1 MNRFVMMKDGF
12 WKWDIG
18 GLSFLIGSTK
28 EKNTYLALWVTTIS
42 ILNYRMVE
50 RRIVE
55 GNYGLVL
62 KNLEKK
68 ASILLVRSKVNGGKD
83 FIEYINKRQEVMD
96 SLMCVRY

>member
-1 MNRFVMMKDGF
+1 MMKDGF

-18 GLSFLIGSTK
+18 GLSFLIGSTR
-28 EKNTYLALWVTTIS
+28 EKKTYLALWVTTIS

-68 ASILLVRSKVNGGKD
+68 ASSLLVKSKINGGKN
-83 FIEYINKRQEVMD
+83 FIEYIDKRQEVMD
-96 SLMCVRY
+96 SLMRIRY

>member
-1 MNRFVMMKDGF
+1 MMKDGF

-18 GLSFLIGSTK
+18 GLSFLIGSTR
-28 EKNTYLALWVTTIS
+28 EKKTYLALWVTTIS

-68 ASILLVRSKVNGGKD
+68 ASILLVKSKINGEKN
-83 FIEYINKRQEVMD
+83 FIEYIDKRQEVMD
-96 SLMCVRY
+96 SLMRIRY

>member
-1 MNRFVMMKDGF
+1 MMKDGF

-18 GLSFLIGSTK
+18 GLSFLIGSTRE
-28 EKNTYLALWVTTIS
+28 EKTYLALWVTTIS

-68 ASILLVRSKVNGGKD
+68 AAILLVRSKVNGGKD

-96 SLMCVRY
+96 SLMCIRY